1 MATPKSFHLRH
12 QDDIL
17 NIFQALRYELE
28 EAVIIVKE
36 ANVCLNKGMTSVLIY
51 EFDFFRE
58 LRTYFEKVEISRT
71 NINSYRRCT
80 IVL

>member
-17 NIFQALRYELE
+17 NIVQALKYELE

-36 ANVCLNKGMTSVLIY
+36 ANVCLNKGMTSVLIF
-51 EFDFFRE
+51 EFDL
-58 LRTYFEKVEISRT
+58 LRSFAHILRK
-71 NINSYRRCT
+71 
-80 IVL
+80 

>member
-17 NIFQALRYELE
+17 NIFQALGYELE

-36 ANVCLNKGMTSVLIY
+36 ANVCLNKGMTSVLIF
-51 EFDFFRE
+51 EFDL
-58 LRTYFEKVEISRT
+58 LRSFAHILRK
-71 NINSYRRCT
+71 
-80 IVL
+80 